1 MFSSS
6 VNVFRISLRESIKEY
21 FLLRVF
27 RLFLGTCMLSDI
39 FDKYELIDRADI
51 IEWALN
57 ESRKCIE
64 SLRSTSDL
72 VYERALKYYTLP
84 VIYNVKRSK
93 AGMFFIRKD
102 KSFTINLRKD
112 SESIVLVDS
121 RDLGEDAVIHNYYL
135 DRDGKLLAYF
145 YTLKGADVGELVVLD
160 VRSMDVVD
168 RIKGSISDV
177 VILEDG
183 SFYYSKFFRSG
194 SCPDGVEAPCDRVF
208 LRRDG
213 EDELVF
219 GEGIP
224 RNFFISLTTS
234 TDGRRALVNV
244 SYGWA
249 SNTLYAGPVDD
260 PTRWVKILDGTSR
273 AWFIDAVGDSYIITT
288 YDRGGFGRI
297 LLLPHEGN
305 VQELVPEQGTA
316 LQDAMLVGNYII
328 ASYLVDASSHI
339 KVFDLD
345 GRFVQEVRFPE
356 PASVIRMWSDGGGG
370 LIEVRY
376 FTKPYEVV
384 EVGSSNGVLTFR
396 KVLEHPKVVD
406 AEVREGFAVSHDG
419 TKIHYFWVGSRSGSK
434 RVVIYGYRG
443 FNIALT
449 PNFMPWIP
457 TLLDFGVDVVV
468 ANLRGGSEYGEEWHR
483 AGMRDRKMNVFY
495 DYIAVAE
502 AFKSMGYRVAGIGR
516 SNGGLLMGAVITMRP
531 DLLCAAAIGYP
542 VLDML
547 KYHKLYI
554 GAAWIPE
561 YGDPENPVDREYLL
575 KYSPY
580 HNLREGV
587 RYPPTIIYTGLYDDR
602 VHPAH
607 ALKFYAK
614 LVSYGNNTCLRL
626 ETASGHA
633 GSSPEVLAREMADVI
648 AFLLEHMS
656 KESS

>member
-1 MFSSS
+1 
-6 VNVFRISLRESIKEY
+6 
-21 FLLRVF
+21 
-27 RLFLGTCMLSDI
+27 MLSDPFEI
-39 FDKYELIDRADI
+39 YELIDRADI

-57 ESRKCIE
+57 ESKRCVE
-64 SLRSTSDL
+64 RLRSISNL

-84 VIYNVKRSK
+84 IIYNIKGSK
-93 AGMFFIRKD
+93 AGLFFIRKD
-102 KSFTINLRKD
+102 RNYTINLWRD
-112 SESIVLVDS
+112 GESLVLVDS
-121 RDLGEDAVIHNYYL
+121 RNLGEDAVIHNYYI

-160 VRSMDVVD
+160 VESMDIVD
-168 RIKGSISDV
+168 RIQGSISDV

-183 SFYYSKFFRSG
+183 SFYYTKFFRSG

-208 LRRDG
+208 LRRG
-213 EDELVF
+213 REDELVF
-219 GEGIP
+219 GEGLP
-224 RNFFISLTTS
+224 KNFFISLTSS

-244 SYGWA
+244 SYGWT
-249 SNTLYAGPVDD
+249 SNTLYAGPIDD
-260 PTRWVKILDGTSR
+260 PARWVKILDSSSR
-273 AWFIDAVGDSYIITT
+273 AWFVDAVGDSYIFVT

-297 LLLPHEGN
+297 LYLSHDGDI
-305 VQELVPEQGTA
+305 QEIVPEQGIT
-316 LQDAMLVGNYII
+316 LQNAMLVRNYII
-328 ASYLVDASSHI
+328 ASYLVDASSHM
-339 KVFDLD
+339 KVFDLY
-345 GRFVQEVRFPE
+345 GRFIQEVRFPE
-356 PASVIRMWSDGGGG
+356 PANIIRMWSNGDVG
-370 LIEVRY
+370 LVEIRY
-376 FTKPYEVV
+376 FTKPYEVI
-384 EVGSSNGVLTFR
+384 EVSPSNDVLALK
-396 KVLEHPKVVD
+396 KVLEHPKIVN

-419 TKIHYFWVGSRSGSK
+419 TKIHYFWVRSSGGSK
-434 RVVIYGYRG
+434 RAVIYGYGG
-443 FNIALT
+443 FNVALT

-483 AGMRDRKMNVFY
+483 AGMRDKKMNVFY

-502 AFKSMGYRVAGIGR
+502 TFKSMGYKVAGMGR
-516 SNGGLLMGAVITMRP
+516 SNGGLLIGAVITMRP

-561 YGDPENPVDREYLL
+561 YGDPENPADREYLL

-580 HNLREGV
+580 HNLKENV
-587 RYPPTIIYTGLYDDR
+587 KYPPTIVYTGLHDDR

-614 LVSYGNNTCLRL
+614 LISYGNNACLRL

-648 AFLLEHMS
+648 AFLLEHMNRT
-656 KESS
+656 SS